1 MEPRRILIVDD
12 DSTVARILVRVFER
26 AGFSATAA
34 RNGKQALALL
44 SNEHFDAMICDI
56 QMPEMDGRE
65 LCQELSSSGPYFPGC
80 TFIVTSRSEEEERSW
95 VAEHPNVGLVEKPVS
110 PKQIMR
116 LVSQELG
123 VEIDGHPSDRDQ
135 RAA

>member
-1 MEPRRILIVDD
+1 MESRRILIVDD

-56 QMPEMDGRE
+56 QMPEMDGRQ
-65 LCQELSSSGPYFPGC
+65 LCQELTSSGPYFPGC
-80 TFIVTSRSEEEERSW
+80 TFIVTSRSEDEERSW
-95 VAEHPNVGLVEKPVS
+95 VAKHPNVGLVEKPVS
-110 PKQIMR
+110 PKQMLH
-116 LVSQELG
+116 LVAQQLG
-123 VEIDGHPSDRDQ
+123 AETDGYSSEKDQ